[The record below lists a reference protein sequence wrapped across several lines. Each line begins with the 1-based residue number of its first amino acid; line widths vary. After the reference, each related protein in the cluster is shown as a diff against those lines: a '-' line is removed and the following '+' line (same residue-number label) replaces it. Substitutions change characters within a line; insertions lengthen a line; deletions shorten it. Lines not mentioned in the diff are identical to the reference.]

1 MWRAIILLA
10 AVHVPSTV
18 NGSSF
23 RMPDNFTCYN
33 SSDPAALN
41 ASLLYNDLTVI
52 GELWNRDDLQKPLP
66 FCSDIWNLLSDHS
79 CVVCRDE
86 QVFAV
91 CQNLSD
97 NADLRMED
105 SSRAIRISRC
115 ACDQLDNKAE
125 IPTTAPTPAETQLHW
140 SIPTAVSI
148 IILPAVVFISV
159 YCFRKRKSKD
169 IQDPEA
175 AFKTTFLNGGE
186 LTDGVK
192 IQKIQ
197 NLCV

>member
-1 MWRAIILLA
+1 MCWKILFLFA
-10 AVHVPSTV
+10 SFHVLSTV
-18 NGSSF
+18 KDSSL
-23 RMPDNFTCYN
+23 RIPDNFTCYN

-41 ASLLYNDLTVI
+41 ASLLYNDLSDI

-66 FCSDIWNLLSDHS
+66 FCSDIWNLLSYHT
-79 CVVCRDE
+79 CVVCRDK

-91 CQNLSD
+91 CQSLSES
-97 NADLRMED
+97 ADLRMED

-148 IILPAVVFISV
+148 IILPAVVSISV

-169 IQDPEA
+169 KQDPEA
-175 AFKTTFLNGGE
+175 AFKTFLKGGE